1 MWALL
6 CSVPYVFGCSCL
18 FTTYSCTVL
27 SMPTGLPGGRTH
39 KHANTHTHTH
49 WFGTR
54 YINLLCMTKSLS
66 SSRCLGSTWVF
77 YFLTLCPFFPF
88 PSVSLASFSLSVHVS
103 LCPST
108 ICVIFRPGVGLVHG
122 YSVSYGRYVS
132 SLAMSCSA
140 VEHSLTEIYIHRHKV
155 ILYLF

>member
-1 MWALL
+1 MWALTLFSPL
-6 CSVPYVFGCSCL
+6 CVWL
-18 FTTYSCTVL
+18 FLFVYYIQLHCTE
-27 SMPTGLPGGRTH
+27 
-39 KHANTHTHTH
+39 HAHRAPRRQNTQTCQHTHTH